1 MKAIVVG
8 AGPAGLASAA
18 CLKRIGAEVTIL
30 DRAARIG
37 SSWRKH
43 YARLQLHTTRG
54 RSALPGLAMP
64 QTRGRYPTKAEVIA
78 YLEAYA
84 RFHGLHPQLG
94 CGVQAVAPAQDG
106 WRVTHD
112 GGESVADIV
121 VFATGLAD
129 APRLPE
135 WTSEFDGPVVHSS
148 GYDTAA
154 PYAGQRVLVVGFGN
168 SGGDIALD
176 LAEGGAQVTMSVRGP
191 VNIVPKEL
199 FGVPITSLTLINRI
213 LGPRIADA
221 ATGPILRAVLGRPED
236 YGLRAAAKGPA
247 RQVAEDG
254 RIPLIDCGTLAAIKA
269 GQVAIK
275 PGVTRVAGRVVRF
288 ADGSDAVFDAV
299 IAATGY
305 DVDLR
310 GLLGNSPVLDDAG
323 RPRVSGAATGAPGL
337 YFCSY
342 RAAPNGQLNR
352 MGQEAKAIAADVAA
366 AALD

>member
-18 CLKRIGAEVTIL
+18 CLKQIGAEVVIF
-30 DRAARIG
+30 DRATQIG
-37 SSWRKH
+37 SSWRNH

-64 QTRGRYPTKAEVIA
+64 KARGRYPTKAEVIA
-78 YLEAYA
+78 YLELYA
-84 RFHGLHPQLG
+84 RHHGLTPQLG
-94 CGVQAVAPAQDG
+94 CGVQAVARAAKG
-106 WRVTHD
+106 WRVVYD

-129 APRLPE
+129 APRLPD
-135 WTSEFDGPVVHSS
+135 WAGEFDGPVVHSS
-148 GYDTAA
+148 GYHTAA

-176 LAEGGAQVTMSVRGP
+176 LIEGGAQVTMSVRGP

-213 LGPRIADA
+213 LGPRLADA
-221 ATGPILRAVLGRPED
+221 ATGPILRAVTGRAED
-236 YGLRAAAKGPA
+236 YGLRAAAKGAA

-254 RIPLIDCGTLAAIKA
+254 RVPLIDCGTLAAIKA
-269 GQVAIK
+269 GQIAVK
-275 PGVTRVAGRVVRF
+275 PGVSRATGRVLQF
-288 ADGSDAVFDAV
+288 ADGTNAAFDAV

-310 GLLGNSPVLDDAG
+310 GVLGDCPALDATG
-323 RPRVSGAATGAPGL
+323 RPRISGAATGAPGL

-342 RAAPNGQLNR
+342 HAAPNGQLNR
-352 MGQEAKAIAADVAA
+352 MGQEARAIAADVAA